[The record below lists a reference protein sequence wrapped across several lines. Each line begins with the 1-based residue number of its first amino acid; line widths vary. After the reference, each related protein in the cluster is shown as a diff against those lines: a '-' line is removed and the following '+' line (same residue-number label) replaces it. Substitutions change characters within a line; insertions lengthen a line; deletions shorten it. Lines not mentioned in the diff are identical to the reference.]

1 MNKFKKGD
9 LVKVVGAS
17 DGNNAQWDYTDGF
30 KNVWVSEMD
39 PLIGRTFEVEDVGEY
54 GVLLGTKED
63 GVDQGE
69 AYGWS
74 FPPAALQRVKGTV

>member
-1 MNKFKKGD
+1 MNKFKNGD

-17 DGNNAQWDYTDGF
+17 DGNNDQWDYTDEF

-39 PLIGRTFEVEDVGEY
+39 PLIGRTFEVGYVGEY
-54 GVLLGTKED
+54 GVLLGMKEG

-69 AYGWS
+69 DYSWY

>member
-17 DGNNAQWDYTDGF
+17 DGNNAQWDVTDMF
-30 KNVWVSEMD
+30 QNVWVSEMD
-39 PLIGRTFEVEDVGEY
+39 PLIGRTFEVEDVGEN
-54 GVLLGTKED
+54 GVLLDTKED
-63 GVDQGE
+63 G
-69 AYGWS
+69 GWY